1 MSARQYGSSFG
12 FYKSDRSQ
20 TNVDCKLCK
29 TIVPAGKTGST
40 TNVFY
45 HRSRSHPLE
54 HSRIKKTANNICKCN
69 AAKAAAD
76 HHGEVLGISAS

>member
-45 HRSRSHPLE
+45 HLSRSHPLG

-76 HHGEVLGISAS
+76 HHGEVLGISAL